1 MAAST
6 IDQQTLANV
15 VGLACRAPSLHN
27 SQPWHLIAQDGALRL
42 FLEPHRVPR
51 ATDQTGRE
59 GLISCGALLDHLRVA
74 AAAAGWNA
82 DVARFPNPNDLDHL
96 ATMEFRRAELVTDAA
111 RARADAILTRH
122 TDRLPFA
129 APADWP
135 LIEPVLRDAVDPEL
149 ATLYI
154 LPDSARPQVAEA
166 SRLAETRRRYD
177 NAYHAELSWWTAPFE
192 FVDGVPS
199 TALAAISERRRVDI
213 ARDFPLSGQGGRRSE
228 VDRDQAV
235 IAVLSTE
242 GSGHREA
249 LACGEAMSA
258 VLLEATLAGLA
269 TCPVTHITEW
279 GAGRNM
285 LRALTGG
292 SDEPQ
297 LLIRIGQ
304 VPELEDAPPVTPRRP
319 LADVLEIRH

>member
-1 MAAST
+1 MAASP

-27 SQPWHLIAQDGALRL
+27 SQPWHLIAEDGALRL

-59 GLISCGALLDHLRVA
+59 AFISCGALLDHLRVA

-82 DVARFPNPNDLDHL
+82 DVAR
-96 ATMEFRRAELVTDAA
+96 
-111 RARADAILTRH
+111 ARADAILARR

-129 APADWP
+129 APAVWP
-135 LIEPVLRDAVDPEL
+135 VIEPVLRDAVDPEL

-154 LPDSARPQVAEA
+154 LPASARPQVAEA
-166 SRLAETRRRYD
+166 SRLAETERRCD

-199 TALAAISERRRVDI
+199 TALAATSERQRVDV
-213 ARDFPLSGQGGRRSE
+213 ARDFPLSGQPGRRPA
-228 VDRDQAV
+228 VDGDEAV
-235 IAVLSTE
+235 IAVLSTD
-242 GSGHREA
+242 GSGQREA
-249 LACGEAMSA
+249 LGCGEAMSA

-279 GAGRNM
+279 GAGRNI

-297 LLIRIGQ
+297 LLIRLGQ
-304 VPELEDAPPVTPRRP
+304 APAPQDAPPVTPRRP